1 MSYNNKKVILV
12 DDNNM
17 MLKIATKVLE
27 KYNFNTIDTKT
38 NAFDCMQAI
47 NQNEYDLIIA
57 DDMMPKMSGT
67 EMMLKLKEAKNF
79 NIPVVVLT
87 GNVEMPNAKEHY
99 LNLGF
104 DDFLAKPIDLEELDK
119 VIKKYLT

>member
-57 DDMMPKMSGT
+57 DDMMPEMSGT

-87 GNVEMPNAKEHY
+87 GNVEIPNAKEHY

-104 DDFLAKPIDLEELDK
+104 DDFLAKPINLEELDR
-119 VIKKYLT
+119 VIKKFIL

>member
-38 NAFDCMQAI
+38 NAFDCIQAI
-47 NQNEYDLIIA
+47 NENDYDLIIA
-57 DDMMPKMSGT
+57 DDMMPEMSGT
-67 EMMLKLKEAKNF
+67 EMMLKLKGNENF
-79 NIPVVVLT
+79 NIPIVVLT

-104 DDFLAKPIDLEELDK
+104 NDFLEKPIKLEELDR
-119 VIKKYLT
+119 VIKKFLL

>member
-57 DDMMPKMSGT
+57 DDMMPEMSGT

-87 GNVEMPNAKEHY
+87 GNVEIPNAKEHY

-104 DDFLAKPIDLEELDK
+104 DDFLAKPINLQELDRI
-119 VIKKYLT
+119 IKKFLI

>member
-27 KYNFNTIDTKT
+27 KYNFNKIDTKT

-57 DDMMPKMSGT
+57 DDMMPEMSGT
-67 EMMLKLKEAKNF
+67 EMMFKLKEAENF
-79 NIPVVVLT
+79 KIPIVVLT
-87 GNVEMPNAKEHY
+87 GNVEIPNAKEHY

-104 DDFLAKPIDLEELDK
+104 DDFLAKPINLEELDR
-119 VIKKYLT
+119 VIKKFIL